1 MPAPL
6 HIQAG
11 RLVEVLG
18 LADALRLVSHFGGG
32 SLYLPHP
39 SRLRDGNKVVMAIGM
54 PAAARLCVEWPQL
67 DVTFPRLSA
76 ALRRARDRAIRA
88 NAESLS
94 VTQLAWRFATTERHV
109 YRVRA
114 GGGEDCEPAND
125 VDRSQLDLFSRAD

>member
-39 SRLRDGNKVVMAIGM
+39 SRLRDTSKIVTAVGM
-54 PAAARLCVEWPQL
+54 PAARALCSEWPQL
-67 DVTFPRLSA
+67 DVIFPRLSA
-76 ALRRARDRAIRA
+76 HLRRQRDRAIIA
-88 NAESLS
+88 NVEGLS
-94 VTQLAWRFATTERHV
+94 VTQLAWKYLTTERHI
-109 YRVRA
+109 YRLRER
-114 GGGEDCEPAND
+114 GL
-125 VDRSQLDLFSRAD
+125 VDDEQALGVERSQLDLFRAAD